1 MLSDQ
6 M

>member
-6 M
+6 Q